1 MTGGTTGGAP
11 ARPMPTAIVVM
22 GVSGCG
28 KSTVGEAIARTLGCD
43 FRDGDAFHPAANV
56 EKMRSGAP
64 LTDDDR
70 WPWLDAISA
79 HVAALER
86 TGGHVV
92 IACSALK
99 RAYRDRLRASGAAIR
114 FVHLAG
120 SFALIDARMK
130 AREGHFMPA
139 SLLESQFAT
148 LEPLGADED
157 SVSVPIDGD
166 PAGIAAEA
174 IARLRAGTG

>member
-1 MTGGTTGGAP
+1 MTGRGAQK
-11 ARPMPTAIVVM
+11 AEAMRALPTAIVVM

-28 KSTVGEAIARTLGCD
+28 KSTVGMEIARRLGWD
-43 FRDGDAFHPAANV
+43 FRDGDAFHPPANV

-70 WPWLDAISA
+70 WPWLDAIA
-79 HVAALER
+79 AEVAAREGEGR
-86 TGGHVV
+86 HVV

-99 RAYRDRLRASGAAIR
+99 RAYRDRLRAARSAIR
-114 FVHLAG
+114 FVHLDG

-130 AREGHFMPA
+130 ARKDHFMPA

-148 LEPLGADED
+148 LQPLGSDED
-157 SVSVPIDGD
+157 SVTVSVDAEPVEI
-166 PAGIAAEA
+166 ASRAIAALTA
-174 IARLRAGTG
+174 